1 MKKKSKIVNMPIV
14 IEKDKNGFF
23 AYCPS
28 LQGCYTQ
35 GNNYEEIIK
44 NIREVVELCLEDE
57 KKSQNFVIPSNV
69 SLTSIEVRV

>member
-1 MKKKSKIVNMPIV
+1 MPVV

-35 GNNYEEIIK
+35 GGSYEEIIK
-44 NIREVVELCLEDE
+44 NIREAVELCLEDE
-57 KKSQNFVIPSNV
+57 KKSQNFIIPSNI
-69 SLTSIEVRV
+69 SLTSIEVKV